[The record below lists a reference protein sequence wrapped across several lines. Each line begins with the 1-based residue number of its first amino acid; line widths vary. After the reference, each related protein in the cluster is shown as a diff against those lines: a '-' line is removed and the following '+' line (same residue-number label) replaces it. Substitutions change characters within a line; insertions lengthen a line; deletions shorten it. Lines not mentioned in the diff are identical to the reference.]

1 MVMKLSFSLRLRRQH
16 AIILP
21 SAFQD
26 VQHKT
31 MTADNGPEFTTLS
44 KLESLGTKVYFAH
57 PYSSWERPQNERH
70 NGLLREFIPKGPSIE
85 QYTDDDILDM
95 ADTLNQRPRRI
106 WDYHNPAE
114 LFEAFLDEVYAIDN
128 IS

>member
-1 MVMKLSFSLRLRRQH
+1 MDGNTRREKRWSIQH
-16 AIILP
+16 SPNLKA
-21 SAFQD
+21 
-26 VQHKT
+26 
-31 MTADNGPEFTTLS
+31 
-44 KLESLGTKVYFAH
+44 LGTKVYFAQ

-70 NGLLREFIPKGPSIE
+70 NGLLREFIPKGTSIE
-85 QYTDDDILDM
+85 QYMDDDILDM

-106 WDYHNPAE
+106 FDYHSPSE

>member
-1 MVMKLSFSLRLRRQH
+1 
-16 AIILP
+16 
-21 SAFQD
+21 
-26 VQHKT
+26 
-31 MTADNGPEFTTLS
+31 MTADSGLEFTTFS
-44 KLESLGTKVYFAH
+44 KLGSPGTKVYFTH

-70 NGLLREFIPKGPSIE
+70 NGLLREFIPKGTSIE

-106 WDYHNPAE
+106 LDYHSPAE

>member
-1 MVMKLSFSLRLRRQH
+1 M
-16 AIILP
+16 
-21 SAFQD
+21 
-26 VQHKT
+26 
-31 MTADNGPEFTTLS
+31 
-44 KLESLGTKVYFAH
+44 YFAH

-70 NGLLREFIPKGPSIE
+70 NGLLREFIPKGTSIE

-95 ADTLNQRPRRI
+95 QIHLISVHAVFWTI
-106 WDYHNPAE
+106 YSSAE